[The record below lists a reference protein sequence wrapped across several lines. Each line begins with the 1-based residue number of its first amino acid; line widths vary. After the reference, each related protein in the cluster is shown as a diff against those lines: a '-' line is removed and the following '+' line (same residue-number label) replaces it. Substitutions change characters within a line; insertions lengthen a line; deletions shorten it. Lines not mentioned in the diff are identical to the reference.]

1 MCKIGIIVS
10 VYNTE
15 NYLKKCIESII
26 SQSWKNLK
34 LVLID
39 DGSEDRSGEICDE
52 YKNNDT
58 RIVVIHQENKG
69 VLEAARKALAHLND
83 CEYITFV
90 DSDDWI
96 DKDTYKKMSKYLEKK
111 YDVISFDIIRY
122 YSENRSIKTS
132 ELYRKGEYS
141 KTQIKDEIMSTMIW
155 DIDNQRY
162 GLDPSLCNKLI
173 KRELISKYIKKAC
186 VIRADYGQ
194 DVAVIYPLMKDVSS
208 QCLVEGFYYYH
219 RQRKN
224 FDIPRYIKDEK
235 FIERLYALYNY
246 LQECYMDSA
255 DLRKQIDYFF
265 VQALEMRLECLFRKR
280 TIPTQFLF
288 PFDKVSKDSNIILY
302 GAGEVGKSY
311 YNQLIETKYCNVM
324 SWVDKNAPYIYN
336 GCFVCKPEEGIK
348 NGYDVIVICTCVDL
362 YREEILNQLL
372 MNGVDREK
380 IIM

>member
-1 MCKIGIIVS
+1 
-10 VYNTE
+10 
-15 NYLKKCIESII
+15 
-26 SQSWKNLK
+26 
-34 LVLID
+34 
-39 DGSEDRSGEICDE
+39 
-52 YKNNDT
+52 
-58 RIVVIHQENKG
+58 
-69 VLEAARKALAHLND
+69 
-83 CEYITFV
+83 
-90 DSDDWI
+90 
-96 DKDTYKKMSKYLEKK
+96 
-111 YDVISFDIIRY
+111 
-122 YSENRSIKTS
+122 
-132 ELYRKGEYS
+132 
-141 KTQIKDEIMSTMIW
+141 
-155 DIDNQRY
+155 
-162 GLDPSLCNKLI
+162 
-173 KRELISKYIKKAC
+173 
-186 VIRADYGQ
+186 
-194 DVAVIYPLMKDVSS
+194 
-208 QCLVEGFYYYH
+208 
-219 RQRKN
+219 
-224 FDIPRYIKDEK
+224 
-235 FIERLYALYNY
+235 
-246 LQECYMDSA
+246 MDSA